1 MNKLLDW
8 LSGPNVCL
16 AIEDYHLSC
25 GLDSIDPLE
34 AEVRRA
40 GSKISAPPFRKLH
53 QHGRRQREKGWC
65 RTWRT
70 ASVGTSG
77 EGWNP
82 TVFATLLSPA
92 CFPFT
97 LHSNHS
103 RFLPR
108 VVFYFFFLS
117 PSSKFHAVFSRA
129 LPRKPPPSLPLSASL
144 CKSPFTHCC
153 LGELYRTLA
162 EVKTP
167 CSTIP

>member
-1 MNKLLDW
+1 MCAWLLKITIF
-8 LSGPNVCL
+8 L
-16 AIEDYHLSC
+16 AGWTLPTRWKRKSEERVQKSQLLHLENYTNM
-25 GLDSIDPLE
+25 GGGNGK
-34 AEVRRA
+34 RA
-40 GSKISAPPFRKLH
+40 GATPGAQQAFS
-53 QHGRRQREKGWC
+53 
-65 RTWRT
+65 
-70 ASVGTSG
+70 TSG

-117 PSSKFHAVFSRA
+117 PSSKFHAVFSRT